1 MDPRIRKNIL
11 RAMTNEMTEFQIYS
25 RLSRLERDDANRQV
39 LARIAAEE
47 AKHYELFSLITGAQ
61 ARADRLKVFAYVL
74 CARVL
79 GLSFSLRLME
89 RGEELAQ
96 VAYDALK
103 VADPRIE
110 QVIRD
115 EHDHEKEL
123 LALINEEALAYTG
136 SVVLGLNDA
145 LVELTGALAGFTL
158 ALQNSRLIAVVGV
171 ITGIAASSSM
181 AAAEYLSTKEEG
193 QRSPVKAS
201 VYTGIAYTLTV
212 ILLVMPF
219 LLLSN
224 PFVSLGI
231 TAALAVAVIFAFN
244 FYISVAKCLPF
255 RRRFIEMVCI
265 SLGVA
270 LLNFGIGMLLKKYV
284 GVGD

>member
-1 MDPRIRKNIL
+1 MDQRVRKNIL
-11 RAMTNEMTEFQIYS
+11 RAMANEMTEFQIYS
-25 RLSRLERDDANRQV
+25 RLSRLERNGANRQV
-39 LARIAAEE
+39 LGRIAAEE
-47 AKHYELFSLITGAQ
+47 AKHYELFSTLTGTR
-61 ARADRLKVFAYVL
+61 ARASRVKVFAYVL
-74 CARVL
+74 CARML
-79 GLSFSLRLME
+79 GLSFTLRLME

-96 VAYDALK
+96 VSYDTLK
-103 VADPRIE
+103 AADPRIE

-115 EHDHEKEL
+115 EHDHEVEL
-123 LALINEEALAYTG
+123 LGLINEEALAYTG

-158 ALQNSRLIAVVGV
+158 ALQNSRLIAIVGV

-219 LLLSN
+219 LLLPN

-231 TAALAVAVIFAFN
+231 TAALAVGVIFAFN